1 MKWLAHFNAR
11 LSAIVLVIARLCL
24 AGLGLVVVYGVVMR
38 YAFNN
43 EPPYVEQ
50 LALLLVISVS
60 MFGAACVAHDAG
72 HIGLDSVVNRLPPAV
87 RHTIARLVA
96 LSTLVFS
103 IVILYGAW
111 EMARSTHDNLI
122 PTLGISEAWRYLPL
136 IIAGAL
142 IALFSIDRLTRRM
155 AAADHE

>member
-1 MKWLAHFNAR
+1 
-11 LSAIVLVIARLCL
+11 
-24 AGLGLVVVYGVVMR
+24 
-38 YAFNN
+38 
-43 EPPYVEQ
+43 
-50 LALLLVISVS
+50 
-60 MFGAACVAHDAG
+60 
-72 HIGLDSVVNRLPPAV
+72 VNRLPPAV

-111 EMARSTHDNLI
+111 EMAKSTHDNLI

-155 AAADHE
+155 AADDHE

>member
-1 MKWLAHFNAR
+1 MTWLARLNAR
-11 LSAIVLVIARLCL
+11 LSASVLVLARLCL
-24 AGLGLVVVYGVVMR
+24 AGLGLTVLFGVVMR
-38 YAFNN
+38 YVFNN

-72 HIGLDSVVNRLPPAV
+72 HIGLDSLVDRLPPAV
-87 RHTIARLVA
+87 RHAIARLVA

-103 IVILYGAW
+103 VVILYGAW
-111 EMARSTHDNLI
+111 EMAKSTHDNLI

-155 AAADHE
+155 ATDDHD

>member
-1 MKWLAHFNAR
+1 MTWLAHLNAR
-11 LSAIVLVIARLCL
+11 LTAIVLVAARLCL
-24 AGLGLVVVYGVVMR
+24 AGLGLTVMYGVVMR

-72 HIGLDSVVNRLPPAV
+72 HIGLDSLVNMLPPPV

-96 LSTLVFS
+96 LSTLGFAV
-103 IVILYGAW
+103 VILYGAW
-111 EMARSTHDNLI
+111 EMAKSTQDNQI

-142 IALFSIDRLTRRM
+142 ISLFSIDRMLRR
-155 AAADHE
+155 APPQDKE

>member
-1 MKWLAHFNAR
+1 MTWLAHLNAR
-11 LSAIVLVIARLCL
+11 LSAIVLVLARLCL
-24 AGLGLVVVYGVVMR
+24 AGLGLVVLYGVVMR
-38 YAFNN
+38 NAFNN

-72 HIGLDSVVNRLPPAV
+72 HIGLDSLVNRLPPAL
-87 RHTIARLVA
+87 RHGIARLVA

-103 IVILYGAW
+103 LVILYGAW
-111 EMARSTHDNLI
+111 EMAKSTHDNLI

-155 AAADHE
+155 ATDDHD

>member
-1 MKWLAHFNAR
+1 MSWLAHLNAR

-24 AGLGLVVVYGVVMR
+24 AGLGIVVLYGVVMR

-60 MFGAACVAHDAG
+60 MFGAAAVAHDAG
-72 HIGLDSVVNRLPPAV
+72 HIGLDSLVDRLPRAV
-87 RHTIARLVA
+87 RNWIARLVA
-96 LSTLVFS
+96 LSTLLFAG
-103 IVILYGAW
+103 VILYGAF
-111 EMARSTHDNLI
+111 EMAKSTHDNLI

-142 IALFSIDRLTRRM
+142 IALFSIDRMLRRAP
-155 AAADHE
+155 AAQD

>member
-1 MKWLAHFNAR
+1 MIWLAHLNAR
-11 LSAIVLVIARLCL
+11 LSAIVLVIARVCL
-24 AGLGLVVVYGVVMR
+24 AGLGVVVLYGVVMR

-60 MFGAACVAHDAG
+60 MFGAAAVAHDAG
-72 HIGLDSVVNRLPPAV
+72 HIGLDSLVDRLPAAL
-87 RHTIARLVA
+87 RNWIARLVA
-96 LSTLVFS
+96 LSTLLFAG
-103 IVILYGAW
+103 VILYGAY
-111 EMARSTHDNLI
+111 EMALSTHDNKI

-142 IALFSIDRLTRRM
+142 IALFSIDRMLRRAP
-155 AAADHE
+155 AAQD